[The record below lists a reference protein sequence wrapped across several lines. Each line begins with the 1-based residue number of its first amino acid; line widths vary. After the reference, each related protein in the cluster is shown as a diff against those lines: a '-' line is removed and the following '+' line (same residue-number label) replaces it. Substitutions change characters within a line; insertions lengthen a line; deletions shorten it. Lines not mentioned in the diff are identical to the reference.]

1 MLINPFVFTLLVSGL
16 ILCSLVLIGLFGRH
30 LWLKKVDAA
39 AMDTILTSLD
49 AMANTRHQVI
59 ANALRPFY
67 RQDETALKEQAEALV
82 GYELAMQRNCLEA
95 FAAHRIS
102 GLAAM
107 PGWAET
113 MVTPYHA
120 IIQRLAGDATAPSSR
135 GPAAD
140 EQIDALRMALQSDI
154 ACLKGDLRDENAR
167 LLEELSANRS
177 RIEALEATLAGG
189 GQLETAEEAMTED
202 AEADAGVV
210 FDNVEPAA
218 SDNETAMPAAE
229 EVILDAPSPADEV
242 PVEAPVMAE
251 DSTMPEEADSP
262 EETTAAASDGDD
274 LLVVDEEG
282 GVEQD
287 DLAAAWADA
296 LEEAG
301 SDDIDIDAMLEGQT
315 PDGVRQSA

>member
-16 ILCSLVLIGLFGRH
+16 IFCSLILLGLLGRH

-120 IIQRLAGDATAPSSR
+120 IIQRLAGDAATPPASG
-135 GPAAD
+135 GPVSD
-140 EQIDALRMALQSDI
+140 DQIDALRMALQSDI
-154 ACLKGDLRDENAR
+154 ACLKDDLRDETAR
-167 LLEELSANRS
+167 LLEKLDADRS
-177 RIEALEATLAGG
+177 RIEALEAALAGDAR
-189 GQLETAEEAMTED
+189 LEVAG
-202 AEADAGVV
+202 EADKGDASTGVV
-210 FDNVEPAA
+210 FDNEIEVEEASDAPREDSIEQGDRDALSTAVDGTAPEPA
-218 SDNETAMPAAE
+218 STAMDDTSPGADSAE
-229 EVILDAPSPADEV
+229 E
-242 PVEAPVMAE
+242 
-251 DSTMPEEADSP
+251 
-262 EETTAAASDGDD
+262 AATGVDGDP
-274 LLVVDEEG
+274 LVVDEEAG

-301 SDDIDIDAMLEGQT
+301 SDDVDIDAMLEGRT
-315 PDGVRQSA
+315 SEGVRQSA